1 MFEYLTMENIYPALK
16 FIGVLATGLYTGA
29 SIYLGSSHMP
39 SMLAMSDMNQA
50 LVQFQYFWPRE
61 RQLVTTFSFFQ
72 FMPVYIKHRICIYW
86 NIYRYHVNSY
96 CNIYRY
102 QSTTI
107 YSSTAYMQLIIQIKL
122 IFSNKGVQEP

>member
-16 FIGVLATGLYTGA
+16 FIGVIATGLYTGA

-61 RQLVTTFSFFQ
+61 IKTVGNYNFLSFSLCL
-72 FMPVYIKHRICIYW
+72 YI
-86 NIYRYHVNSY
+86 
-96 CNIYRY
+96 
-102 QSTTI
+102 
-107 YSSTAYMQLIIQIKL
+107 
-122 IFSNKGVQEP
+122 